1 MLNSVRTQENLRQG
15 GNRVNNFNRSILKE
29 PVLPTFV
36 PGASNKFDY
45 AQGDLYWWPPASLKE
60 RPSTLSPN
68 IPQATQTKF
77 EAFNP
82 RTHSKT
88 PTIIFEEDPDA
99 FTTKSTETT
108 TEISQNDDSEAEVN
122 FGEYFPVQ
130 DVTRSERG
138 NNGEFSKAPGDET
151 LLRNQDY
158 RYNILVLPDH
168 ISNLDDQNKIYFE
181 PKDIFAF
188 NFDDTYKGNDSS
200 KAELRNNVEKITL
213 GDDFKGQ
220 ISTETKLQKDE
231 PIGNEDRAYTG
242 ESYHEEQPHVQQ
254 YHYDRHHEDTSYSQ
268 QNQYSHH
275 QDTSNIQQN
284 HYDQHHEEPS
294 HDLPYQYESHARH
307 PHEQGEI
314 QHDPGQ
320 QTSYAYNYHANGYPA
335 GPIFSKHEN
344 SDGFL
349 TRGEYS
355 VKLPDGRTQT
365 VSYSVKG
372 EGGFTVNVRYSG
384 NGVGPY
390 DRSFQEKRSQIA
402 NQKNS
407 NTVDYIP
414 HKSFQAKGIK

>member
-1 MLNSVRTQENLRQG
+1 MPESKKEQATFR
-15 GNRVNNFNRSILKE
+15 IL
-29 PVLPTFV
+29 
-36 PGASNKFDY
+36 
-45 AQGDLYWWPPASLKE
+45 PASQ
-60 RPSTLSPN
+60 N
-68 IPQATQTKF
+68 
-77 EAFNP
+77 
-82 RTHSKT
+82 
-88 PTIIFEEDPDA
+88 ED
-99 FTTKSTETT
+99 S
-108 TEISQNDDSEAEVN
+108 EVN

-138 NNGEFSKAPGDET
+138 NNGEFSKAPGDDS

-181 PKDIFAF
+181 PKDKYVSSF
-188 NFDDTYKGNDSS
+188 NFDDTYNSNDSS

-213 GDDFKGQ
+213 EDDFKGQ
-220 ISTETKLQKDE
+220 VSTETELQKDE

-242 ESYHEEQPHVQQ
+242 EPHHEEQPHGQQYQYAQPQAESSHVQQ
-254 YHYDRHHEDTSYSQ
+254 YQYDQHHEDTSYSQ
-268 QNQYSHH
+268 QNQYPHH

-294 HDLPYQYESHARH
+294 HDLPYQYEPHARH
-307 PHEQGEI
+307 PHQQGEI

-320 QTSYAYNYHANGYPA
+320 QTSYAYNYHVNGYPS

-384 NGVGPY
+384 
-390 DRSFQEKRSQIA
+390 K
-402 NQKNS
+402 
-407 NTVDYIP
+407 
-414 HKSFQAKGIK
+414 